1 MIHRPVLGERC
12 AGPPQEPVVHTHAS
26 VALLL
31 SGRSVMH
38 MGSAWTVEAGDVFLV
53 PEGAPHY
60 RLDQEPSAYTGVGV
74 CMSCLP
80 AESWGPTLRA
90 LFVAVGEGACP
101 ILRPGDA
108 DREELARTLQCLREE
123 PDAGAPWL
131 VEARLGVLTALLRR
145 ASPAAA
151 ARPQDS
157 PIVARALD
165 HIARHA
171 LEPLSLVDVAR
182 AVARAPSH
190 LATRVKAETGE
201 SVGAWIAHARMAQ
214 ARELLLRGDDTV
226 DVVAEKV
233 GYSSPSHF
241 HRTFRRMHG
250 LSPAAW
256 REQHRLGPL
265 SPPAPPATAPPRSD
279 TRTAPGPAA
288 GGPRTAR
295 PAPDRSPPRP

>member
-1 MIHRPVLGERC
+1 VIHRPVVGERC
-12 AGPPQEPVVHTHAS
+12 SGPREVPVVHTHGS

-31 SGRSVMH
+31 TGHGVMH

-53 PEGAPHY
+53 PEGAPHLLLSGPS
-60 RLDQEPSAYTGVGV
+60 RPVRHDHEPSDYLGVGV

-80 AESWGPTLRA
+80 AAGWGPALRA

-101 ILRPGDA
+101 VLRPDDD
-108 DREELARTLQCLREE
+108 DREELARTLRSLQGD
-123 PDAGAPWL
+123 PDPGAPWL
-131 VEARLGVLTALLRR
+131 VDARLGVLTALLRR
-145 ASPAAA
+145 ATPAAA
-151 ARPQDS
+151 PRPHDS

-171 LEPLSLVDVAR
+171 LEPLSLIDVAR
-182 AVARAPSH
+182 AVGRAPSH

-201 SVGAWIAHARMAQ
+201 SVGAWIAHARMAH

-241 HRTFRRMHG
+241 HRTFRRLHG
-250 LSPAAW
+250 ASPAAW
-256 REQHRLGPL
+256 RDEHRRG
-265 SPPAPPATAPPRSD
+265 R
-279 TRTAPGPAA
+279 
-288 GGPRTAR
+288 
-295 PAPDRSPPRP
+295 

>member
-1 MIHRPVLGERC
+1 VIHRPVVGERC
-12 AGPPQEPVVHTHAS
+12 AGPVERPVVHTHAS

-31 SGRSVMH
+31 SGSGVMH
-38 MGSAWTVEAGDVFLV
+38 MGSAWTVGEGDVFLV

-60 RLDQEPSAYTGVGV
+60 RLDHEPSSYVGVGL

-80 AESWGPTLRA
+80 AGGWGPTLRA
-90 LFVAVGEGACP
+90 LFGSVGEGACP
-101 ILRPGDA
+101 VLRLVEA
-108 DREELARTLQCLREE
+108 DRDELARTLASLQEE
-123 PDAGAPWL
+123 PDAAAPWL

-151 ARPQDS
+151 PRPQDS

-182 AVARAPSH
+182 AVGRAPSH

-233 GYSSPSHF
+233 GYGSPSHF
-241 HRTFRRMHG
+241 HRTFRSMHG

-256 REQHRLGPL
+256 RDRHRRERG
-265 SPPAPPATAPPRSD
+265 
-279 TRTAPGPAA
+279 
-288 GGPRTAR
+288 
-295 PAPDRSPPRP
+295 

>member
-1 MIHRPVLGERC
+1 VIHRPVVGERC
-12 AGPPQEPVVHTHAS
+12 SGPREVPVVHTHGS

-31 SGRSVMH
+31 TGHGVMH

-53 PEGAPHY
+53 PEGAPHLLLSGPS
-60 RLDQEPSAYTGVGV
+60 RPVRHDHEPSDYLGVGV

-80 AESWGPTLRA
+80 AAGWGPALRA

-101 ILRPGDA
+101 VLRPDDD
-108 DREELARTLQCLREE
+108 DREELARTLRSLPGWARCLAR
-123 PDAGAPWL
+123 PGWSTPASGCSPPCSAGL
-131 VEARLGVLTALLRR
+131 H
-145 ASPAAA
+145 PAAA
-151 ARPQDS
+151 PRPHDS

-171 LEPLSLVDVAR
+171 LEPLSLIDVAR
-182 AVARAPSH
+182 AVGRAPSH

-201 SVGAWIAHARMAQ
+201 SVGAWIAHARMAH

-241 HRTFRRMHG
+241 HRTFRRLHG
-250 LSPAAW
+250 ASPAAW
-256 REQHRLGPL
+256 RDEHR
-265 SPPAPPATAPPRSD
+265 R
-279 TRTAPGPAA
+279 
-288 GGPRTAR
+288 GG
-295 PAPDRSPPRP
+295 

>member
-1 MIHRPVLGERC
+1 MIHRPVVGDRC
-12 AGPPQEPVVHTHAS
+12 SGPPEAPVVHTHGS
-26 VALLL
+26 IALLR

-38 MGSAWTVEAGDVFLV
+38 MGSAWTVQTGDVFLV

-60 RLDQEPSAYTGVGV
+60 RVDQLPSDYLGVGV

-80 AESWGPTLRA
+80 ADGWGPTLRA
-90 LFVAVGEGACP
+90 LFAAVGEGACP
-101 ILRPGDA
+101 VLRPDEA
-108 DREELARTLQCLREE
+108 DRDEIARTLRSLQGE

-131 VEARLGVLTALLRR
+131 VDSRLGVLTALLRR
-145 ASPAAA
+145 SAPAAA
-151 ARPQDS
+151 PRPHES

-171 LEPLSLVDVAR
+171 LEPLSLADVAR
-182 AVARAPSH
+182 AVGRAPSH

-201 SVGAWIAHARMAQ
+201 SVGAWIAHARMAH

-233 GYSSPSHF
+233 GYGSPSHF

-256 REQHRLGPL
+256 REQHRRRVEERVVARG
-265 SPPAPPATAPPRSD
+265 APSGSR
-279 TRTAPGPAA
+279 
-288 GGPRTAR
+288 
-295 PAPDRSPPRP
+295 